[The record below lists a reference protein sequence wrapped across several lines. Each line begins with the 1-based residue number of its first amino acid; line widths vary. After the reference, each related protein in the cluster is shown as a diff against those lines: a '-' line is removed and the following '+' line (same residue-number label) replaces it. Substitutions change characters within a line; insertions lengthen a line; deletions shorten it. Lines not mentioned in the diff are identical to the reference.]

1 MLNRISRLL
10 VGSLFIVSG
19 LIKANDPIGFSY
31 KMNDY
36 FAPGVLNMPWADAWA
51 LELSVLVCVAE
62 IVLGVAVLFGAR
74 MRLAGWSLL
83 ILMVFFTFL
92 TGYTAIANWLF
103 DNPE

>member
-92 TGYTAIANWLF
+92 TG
-103 DNPE
+103 